1 VPEVQYLTIKQ
12 VAKMLGVHP
21 KTLQDWRK
29 QGLFPEPQN
38 FGLRTLRYRK
48 DTIEEWLASRDPLKP
63 KD

>member
-1 VPEVQYLTIKQ
+1 
-12 VAKMLGVHP
+12 MLGVHP